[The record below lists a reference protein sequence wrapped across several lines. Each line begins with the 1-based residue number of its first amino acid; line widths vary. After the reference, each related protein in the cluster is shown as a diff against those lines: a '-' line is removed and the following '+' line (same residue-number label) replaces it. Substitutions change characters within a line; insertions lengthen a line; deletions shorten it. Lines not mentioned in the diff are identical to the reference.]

1 MKETGIGKGA
11 FMTPLW
17 LHALSILAILSGLA
31 SALLI
36 VADEWRDPQHMAI
49 MNAVWPL
56 TALFAGPLALMFY
69 FSHGKNAAKSRMAS
83 HESSGEGHHSHPKSS
98 TPVAVSKACAHCGSG
113 CALGDMIAEWLAFFF
128 PVVAVWFG
136 WQSVFAERIFAI
148 WVLDFVLA
156 FGFGIAFQYFTI
168 KPMRGLTPL
177 KGLVA
182 ALKAD
187 ALSLTAWQVG
197 MYGFMGFAHF
207 WLFPRVVGTEL
218 RVPSVEFWFM
228 MQIAMLA
235 GFVTAWP
242 MNWWLIRAGIKE
254 RM

>member
-1 MKETGIGKGA
+1 MI
-11 FMTPLW
+11 PLW
-17 LHALSILAILSGLA
+17 LHALSILAVLA
-31 SALLI
+31 GMVCALLI
-36 VADEWRDPQHMAI
+36 IIDEWRAPQHMPV

-69 FSHGKNAAKSRMAS
+69 FSRGRDAAHGRMAS
-83 HESSGEGHHSHPKSS
+83 RDASGGGHHDQHESS
-98 TPVAVSKACAHCGSG
+98 TLVAVSKACAHCGSG
-113 CALGDMIAEWLAFFF
+113 CALGDLVAEWLAYFF
-128 PVVAVWFG
+128 PVVAIWFG
-136 WQSVFAERIFAI
+136 WQSIFAEKIFAV

-156 FGFGIAFQYFTI
+156 FAFGIAFQYFTI
-168 KPMRGLTPL
+168 KPMRQLTPRA
-177 KGLVA
+177 GLVA

-187 ALSLTAWQVG
+187 ALSLTAWQLG

-207 WLFPRVVGTEL
+207 WLFPHVIGAQLEMA
-218 RVPSVEFWFM
+218 SVEFWFM

-235 GFVTAWP
+235 GFVTSWP